1 MAAPFLGFGD
11 RRAVLHVAAPLLTPA
26 NGARGV
32 RLLCVLADTCCSL
45 LFSRE
50 HGGSRGGFDVAPTLT
65 EKLKQ
70 NRTAVSG
77 DAHGPRW
84 PALPLRVR
92 CPQNETCVP
101 PEAGRTGRGSP
112 HQTRP
117 SAPRP
122 RPPRRQPPLSSQ
134 GAGLARRELFGAA
147 GRPRSPEVER
157 DAGVGFSAVSRGAQG
172 GRVLSGRSPSSLE
185 TQRQAH

>member
-112 HQTRP
+112 PPDAPVCPSSPPAPQTDASLQSGCR
-117 SAPRP
+117 
-122 RPPRRQPPLSSQ
+122 LSS
-134 GAGLARRELFGAA
+134 
-147 GRPRSPEVER
+147 PR
-157 DAGVGFSAVSRGAQG
+157 AVWCCWEASLSRGG
-172 GRVLSGRSPSSLE
+172 ERCRRGLLRGESGRTGRVRA
-185 TQRQAH
+185 QR

>member
-11 RRAVLHVAAPLLTPA
+11 RRTVLHVAAPLLTPA

-92 CPQNETCVP
+92 CSQNETCVP

-134 GAGLARRELFGAA
+134 VASLARRS
-147 GRPRSPEVER
+147 PR
-157 DAGVGFSAVSRGAQG
+157 AVWCCWEASLSRGG
-172 GRVLSGRSPSSLE
+172 ERCRRGLLRGESGR
-185 TQRQAH
+185 TGRARAQR

>member
-45 LFSRE
+45 LFSWE
-50 HGGSRGGFDVAPTLT
+50 HGGSRGGFDVAPTLM

-92 CPQNETCVP
+92 CSQNETCVP

-112 HQTRP
+112 PPDAPVCPSSPPSPPAPQTAASLQSGCR
-117 SAPRP
+117 
-122 RPPRRQPPLSSQ
+122 LSS
-134 GAGLARRELFGAA
+134 
-147 GRPRSPEVER
+147 PR
-157 DAGVGFSAVSRGAQG
+157 AVWCCWEASLSRGG
-172 GRVLSGRSPSSLE
+172 ERCRRGLLRGESGRTGRVSA
-185 TQRQAH
+185 QR

>member
-1 MAAPFLGFGD
+1 MAAPLLGFGD
-11 RRAVLHVAAPLLTPA
+11 RRTVLHVAAPLLTPA

-70 NRTAVSG
+70 NRTAISG

-84 PALPLRVR
+84 PAFPLRVR

-134 GAGLARRELFGAA
+134 VASLARRS
-147 GRPRSPEVER
+147 PR
-157 DAGVGFSAVSRGAQG
+157 AVWCCWEASLSRGG
-172 GRVLSGRSPSSLE
+172 ERCRRGLLRGESGR
-185 TQRQAH
+185 TGRARAQR

>member
-92 CPQNETCVP
+92 CSQNETCVP

-134 GAGLARRELFGAA
+134 VASLARRS
-147 GRPRSPEVER
+147 PR
-157 DAGVGFSAVSRGAQG
+157 AVWCCWEASLSRGG
-172 GRVLSGRSPSSLE
+172 ERCRRGLLRGESGR
-185 TQRQAH
+185 TGRARAQR

>member
-1 MAAPFLGFGD
+1 MHSEEDSGSRGSSISRFWGPS
-11 RRAVLHVAAPLLTPA
+11 RRSPCGCTVAHARQRCPRGPTSLRPRRHLL
-26 NGARGV
+26 
-32 RLLCVLADTCCSL
+32 SL

-84 PALPLRVR
+84 PAFPLRVR

-122 RPPRRQPPLSSQ
+122 RPPHRQPPLSSRSR
-134 GAGLARRELFGAA
+134 LSS
-147 GRPRSPEVER
+147 PR
-157 DAGVGFSAVSRGAQG
+157 AVWCCWEASLSRGG
-172 GRVLSGRSPSSLE
+172 ERCRRGLLRGESGRTGRVRA
-185 TQRQAH
+185 QR

>member
-112 HQTRP
+112 PPDAPVCPSSPPAPQTAASLQSGCR
-117 SAPRP
+117 
-122 RPPRRQPPLSSQ
+122 LSS
-134 GAGLARRELFGAA
+134 
-147 GRPRSPEVER
+147 PR
-157 DAGVGFSAVSRGAQG
+157 AVWCCWEASLSQG
-172 GRVLSGRSPSSLE
+172 GERCRRGLLRGESGR
-185 TQRQAH
+185 TGRARAQR